1 MNEFK
6 PGDQVQV
13 KDHTGHKWLNATY
26 VGYYGGRQMHV
37 VDVKD
42 WDEVA
47 AFEECRPLVPLEERI
62 AELERKMS
70 EIYKPKREGK
80 SGAEIIRELLAEDI
94 SLDSHEL
101 AERAGVSPDFARK
114 VKGKFKKALK

>member
-13 KDHTGHKWLNATY
+13 KDHIAHKWLNATY
-26 VGYYGGRQMHV
+26 VSYYKSKEMHV
-37 VDVKD
+37 VDVKE
-42 WDEVA
+42 WDEVS
-47 AFEECRPLVPLEERI
+47 AFDQCRPLISIEERL
-62 AELERKMS
+62 ADLERKMS

-80 SGAEIIRELLAEDI
+80 SGAEIIRELLAENI
-94 SLDSHEL
+94 NLDSHEL
-101 AERAGVSPDFARK
+101 AEKAGVTSDFARK

>member
-94 SLDSHEL
+94 TLDSHEL
-101 AERAGVSPDFARK
+101 AEKAGVTPDFARK
-114 VKGKFKKALK
+114 VKGKFKKGIK

>member
-47 AFEECRPLVPLEERI
+47 AFEECRPLISIEERL

-94 SLDSHEL
+94 TLDSHEL
-101 AERAGVSPDFARK
+101 AEKAGVSPDFARK
-114 VKGKFKKALK
+114 VKGKFKKAFK